1 MESCMVLLLPLL
13 KKMQSIQ
20 NWAAKV
26 VLRRRKYDSS
36 TKCLI
41 ELHWLPILQRIKFKL
56 LTLVFRGLHGSLP
69 QYLQELLVVRQFAR
83 STRLSS
89 CKAITLIVPT
99 TQRSLFADRSF
110 SVAGPTLWNNLPA
123 NIRLLDSYDVF
134 RKQIKTILFNEAF

>member
-1 MESCMVLLLPLL
+1 
-13 KKMQSIQ
+13 MQSIQ

-36 TKCLI
+36 TQCLV

-69 QYLQELLVVRQFAR
+69 PYLQEQLVARQFAR
-83 STRLSS
+83 NTRSSS
-89 CKAITLIVPT
+89 CKAITLIVPK

-110 SVAGPTLWNNLPA
+110 SVAGPTLWNSLPE
-123 NIRLLDSYDVF
+123 NTRLLDSYDDF
-134 RKQIKTILFNEAF
+134 RKHIKTILFNEAFL